1 MPDPATM
8 PTRESRGVNI
18 HRWLRH
24 PRQHL
29 PKLVDMWQKI
39 QIILSVFLTA
49 VVAWQLI
56 SSGVSLM

>member
-1 MPDPATM
+1 M
-8 PTRESRGVNI
+8 PTRESGGVNI

-24 PRQHL
+24 PRQYL
-29 PKLVDMWQKI
+29 SKLVDMWQKI